1 MLKFALYAV
10 VLFLTI
16 GVTIARETLAQ
27 LGLDSNYLVIGALA
41 LLVTSML
48 AHRNWLLVG
57 VVALLCI
64 IINLPADVLG
74 GIQIDHDLLIAL
86 LLGVTI
92 LPAVHRILLR

>member
-1 MLKFALYAV
+1 MVKFALYAV
-10 VLFLTI
+10 VLFVTI

-27 LGLDSNYLVIGALA
+27 LGLDSNYLVIGVLA
-41 LLVTSML
+41 MVVTAML

-57 VVALLCI
+57 VVAFLCI
-64 IINLPADVLG
+64 IINLPAEVLG

-92 LPAVHRILLR
+92 LPFVHGIVMR